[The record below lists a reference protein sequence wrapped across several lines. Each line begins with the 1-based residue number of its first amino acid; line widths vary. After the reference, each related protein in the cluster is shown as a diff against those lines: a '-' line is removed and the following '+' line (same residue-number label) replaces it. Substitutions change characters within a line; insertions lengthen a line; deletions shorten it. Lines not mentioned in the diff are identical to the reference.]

1 MLKSPTFTEKGTCE
15 NGDKGFLKLPM
26 KISDSFVSTRDLYDL
41 VGFTCYSVP
50 SLDQTKLFVRIAI
63 LRSDSW

>member
-26 KISDSFVSTRDLYDL
+26 KISDPFGSITRDLYDL
-41 VGFTCYSVP
+41 VGFTGMLLC
-50 SLDQTKLFVRIAI
+50 TKF
-63 LRSDSW
+63 RSDKTVGENCNSQIR